1 MRPMW
6 SIVARFPEKIP
17 PMPPLM
23 VSTGGKRA
31 SIQGAAL
38 NWGVKMEMRPPATRL
53 SVLKRRAIRVW
64 AGIEL

>member
-1 MRPMW
+1 
-6 SIVARFPEKIP
+6 
-17 PMPPLM
+17 MPPLM

-31 SIQGAAL
+31 SIQGAAS

-53 SVLKRRAIRVW
+53 RVLKRRAIRVW

>member
-1 MRPMW
+1 
-6 SIVARFPEKIP
+6 
-17 PMPPLM
+17 M
-23 VSTGGKRA
+23 VSTGGNRA
-31 SIQGAAL
+31 RIQGAAL